1 MDPHNIPLALAAII
15 GLGIGAQWLA
25 WRVKLPSI
33 LLLLLTGFLVGP
45 ILGWFQPNDL
55 LGDLMHPL
63 ISLAVGVILFE
74 GGLTLKLD
82 ELGKIG
88 AIVLRMCTIGVLVT
102 WVLAA
107 GLLNG
112 LVLLPWPLAILFGA
126 VLTVTGPT
134 VIGPLLRHVR
144 PQGRVG
150 PIANWEGIVADVIGA
165 TLAVLTFHAISD
177 SVHAESSTFWN
188 TLGGLGMTVIVG
200 TVAGL
205 IGTAVLS
212 VPLRRFWVP
221 DSLHSPLTLA
231 IVLMVFV
238 LADRLQ
244 HESGLLA
251 VTLMGFLMANQRGT
265 SIHHIIEFK
274 ENLRT
279 LLISSL
285 FIVLAASLELES
297 LQQLGW
303 REFTFVGLLI
313 LAIRPIAVRLA
324 LAGSDAN
331 RAERRFLAWLAPRGV
346 VAAAITALF
355 AGRLADPELMGDAV
369 MPEAARLVPLSF
381 LVIIATVAV
390 YGLSAAPI
398 ARRLKLAT
406 ANPQGVWI
414 IGGSPFAQ
422 AVAKALTD
430 LKLPVIMM
438 DTNRQSVA
446 KARLE
451 GIRAFY
457 GSALAAD
464 AEEHVPLGGIGR
476 VLALTSNDE
485 VNSLAL
491 VHLMELFGRAEI
503 YQLVPSGFS
512 AKKETADNL
521 RGRYLFHPKA
531 SFAELESRLRA
542 GGRIAVTP
550 LSEEFTF
557 DDFMAHHE
565 QSALPL
571 FRLTAE
577 GNLGIFVNDATV
589 APNPGDRLISLVEP
603 EEPETKKAT
612 KKPADDSAAPSLGVQ
627 A

>member
-1 MDPHNIPLALAAII
+1 MDTQIPLDPHNIPLALAAILV
-15 GLGIGAQWLA
+15 LGVGAQWLA
-25 WRVKLPSI
+25 WRIKLPSI

-45 ILGWFQPNDL
+45 ILGWFQPEDL

-88 AIVLRMCTIGVLVT
+88 SIVLRMCTIGVLVT
-102 WVLAA
+102 WVIAA
-107 GLLNG
+107 SLLVV
-112 LVLLPWPLAILFGA
+112 LVQLPLPLAILFGA

-177 SVHAESSTFWN
+177 SVHAESSALWVTVW
-188 TLGGLGMTVIVG
+188 GLIMTVVVG

-205 IGTAVLS
+205 LGTAALS
-212 VPLRRFWVP
+212 FPLRRYWVP

-231 IVLMVFV
+231 LVLLVFV
-238 LADRLQ
+238 VSDRIQ

-251 VTLMGFLMANQRGT
+251 VTLMGFLLVNQRGT

-285 FIVLAASLELES
+285 FIVLAASLKMDSMLE
-297 LQQLGW
+297 LGW
-303 REFTFVGLLI
+303 REFAFVGILI
-313 LAIRPIAVRLA
+313 VAIRPIAVRAA
-324 LAGSDAN
+324 LLGSDAN
-331 RAERRFLAWLAPRGV
+331 AAERTFLSWLAPRGV

-355 AGRLADPELMGDAV
+355 AGRLADPEIMGAAV
-369 MPEAARLVPLSF
+369 MPEAARLVPLAF

-390 YGLSAAPI
+390 YGLGAAPL
-398 ARRLKLAT
+398 ARRLQLAT

-414 IGGSPFAQ
+414 VGASPFAQ

-430 LKLPVIMM
+430 LDLAVVLM

-446 KARLE
+446 KARLD
-451 GIRAFY
+451 GIQAFY

-464 AEEHVPLGGIGR
+464 AEEHIPLGGLGR
-476 VLALTSNDE
+476 ALALTSNDE
-485 VNSLAL
+485 VNSLAA
-491 VHLMELFGRAEI
+491 VHLLELFGRAEI
-503 YQLVPSGFS
+503 YQLVPSGVN
-512 AKKETADNL
+512 AKNETAENL
-521 RGRYLFHPKA
+521 RGRYLFHPSA
-531 SFAELESRLRA
+531 NFETLEERLRL

-550 LSEEFTF
+550 ISDAFSYE
-557 DDFMAHHE
+557 DFMAHH
-565 QSALPL
+565 QQRAMPL

-577 GNLGIFVNDATV
+577 GSLVVFVQGGEPTAQ
-589 APNPGDRLISLVEP
+589 AGDRLISLVEADP
-603 EEPETKKAT
+603 IAEGNSEQASG
-612 KKPADDSAAPSLGVQ
+612 PA
-627 A
+627 

>member
-1 MDPHNIPLALAAII
+1 MDPHNIPLALAAIV

-45 ILGWFQPNDL
+45 ILRWFQPEDL

-63 ISLAVGVILFE
+63 ISLAVAVILFE

-88 AIVLRMCTIGVLVT
+88 SIVLRMCTIGVLVT
-102 WVLAA
+102 WILAA
-107 GLLNG
+107 ALLHA

-177 SVHAESSTFWN
+177 SGLAESSTLWS
-188 TLGGLGMTVIVG
+188 TLGGLAMTAIVG
-200 TVAGL
+200 TIAGL
-205 IGTAVLS
+205 LGTLVLS
-212 VPLRRFWVP
+212 LPLRRFWVP

-231 IVLMVFV
+231 VVLMVFV

-285 FIVLAASLELES
+285 FIVLAASLELQS
-297 LQQLGW
+297 LLELGW
-303 REFTFVGLLI
+303 REMTFVAILI
-313 LAIRPIAVRLA
+313 LAIRPIAVTMA

-331 RAERRFLAWLAPRGV
+331 GAERKFLAWLAPRGV

-355 AGRLADPELMGDAV
+355 AGRLADPELMGAAV

-390 YGLSAAPI
+390 YGLSAAPL
-398 ARRLKLAT
+398 ARRLQLAT

-422 AVAKALTD
+422 AIAKSLTELD
-430 LKLPVIMM
+430 LPVVMM

-446 KARLE
+446 KARLD
-451 GIRAFY
+451 GIQAFY

-464 AEEHVPLGGIGR
+464 SEEHIPLGGIGR

-503 YQLVPSGFS
+503 FQLVPSGVS

-531 SFAELESRLRA
+531 NFAELANRLRA

-557 DDFMAHHE
+557 EDFMAHHE
-565 QSALPL
+565 QSAWPL
-571 FRLTAE
+571 FRLTPE
-577 GNLGIFVNDATV
+577 GNLGIFATDATV
-589 APNPGDRLISLVEP
+589 TPNPGDKLISLVEP
-603 EEPETKKAT
+603 E
-612 KKPADDSAAPSLGVQ
+612 APS
-627 A
+627 APKPKSTKPTTS